1 MPAKDVYHETVK
13 NALVKDGWVI
23 TRDPLSFRVGK
34 RDMHIDL
41 GAEELVSADKEGRKI
56 AVEIKSFSG
65 ASLMRELEQA
75 MGQYTLYKSVL
86 ARREPER
93 VLYIAIRREVYEEA
107 FADELGTILQA
118 DYNLRLIIFDATE
131 ETITQWI
138 P

>member
-1 MPAKDVYHETVK
+1 MPAKDIYHDVVK
-13 NALVKDGWVI
+13 NALVKDGWTI

-41 GAEELVSADKEGRKI
+41 GAEELVSADKAGRKI

-65 ASLMRELEQA
+65 LSVMRELEQA

-93 VLYIAIRREVYEEA
+93 ALYIAIRREVYEEA
-107 FADELGTILQA
+107 FTDELGTILQE
-118 DYNLRLIIFDATE
+118 DYSLKLIIFDAIE
-131 ETITQWI
+131 EIITQWI

>member
-1 MPAKDVYHETVK
+1 MPAKDIYHDTVK

-75 MGQYTLYKSVL
+75 MGQYTLYKAVL

-93 VLYIAIRREVYEEA
+93 VLYIAIGGKCMRKHLRMNSA
-107 FADELGTILQA
+107 QFCKRTI
-118 DYNLRLIIFDATE
+118 I
-131 ETITQWI
+131 
-138 P
+138 